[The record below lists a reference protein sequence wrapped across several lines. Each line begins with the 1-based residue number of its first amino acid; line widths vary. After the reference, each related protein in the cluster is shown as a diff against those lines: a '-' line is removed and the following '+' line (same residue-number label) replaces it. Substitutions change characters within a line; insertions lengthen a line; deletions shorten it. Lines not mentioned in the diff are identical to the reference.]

1 MKVDDNELR
10 QAMATMES
18 YKERAEALTRQVQ
31 VLRVSLEEVTM
42 AADALKA
49 FQNAKEG
56 DEIMV
61 PIGASSF
68 ITVKVTSNR
77 NVVVDI
83 GSSIS
88 VEKEVDDAINY
99 MEGNGAEISEAL
111 KKTADALNETQQ
123 TLNNLASAIQANY
136 ESRMG
141 KMQ

>member
-1 MKVDDNELR
+1 MDDNELR